1 MTVPPPA
8 GVEKGQTAA
17 TPQATT
23 LALVGMV
30 RIMLTGLAQILC
42 MPVAEVVGP
51 PWVVP
56 SVPAGAEWAEVVLQ
70 YQLRPPAQRPAQDQ
84 AAAAGLKAMPA
95 PLEPTV
101 LLLFAINKTEAE
113 S

>member
-1 MTVPPPA
+1 MTEPRPA

-17 TPQATT
+17 TPLATMPG
-23 LALVGMV
+23 LVGMV

-51 PWVVP
+51 PWVVR

-70 YQLRPPAQRPAQDQ
+70 HQLRPPAQLPAQDQ

-95 PLEPTV
+95 PLERVV
-101 LLLFAINKTEAE
+101 LLSFAINKTT
-113 S
+113 